1 MLLIPKSYTKDWQ
14 IEIKL
19 ECEYEKCLIIRSGNT
34 SFVNVYF
41 KRKQKPKVTQ
51 SVYGKLTFI
60 LPSEKQTKDINQE
73 KSEEWND
80 EYLTYQFM
88 ECIQNISAPPLL
100 IPPSRACITDFSS
113 FLLNFL
119 FLLAINFKKN
129 IDIPLSLPGLYKEL
143 MSFILNPNPI
153 KASNEQA
160 EKAKENFKKL
170 FGFEIYQE
178 RTGLKFRDFQLNV
191 EGNITFA
198 SSSIKELLPI
208 YLILDRGFKGNLF
221 IEEPEAHLHPWN
233 QIKMAYFLTALVN
246 LGYNLVVTSHSDFLV
261 SSIGS
266 LVSLNALRETKPS
279 KFRDITNELPLRI
292 EEEYLISPDKI
303 SVYWFKLTEK
313 KVEVEQID
321 INKDG
326 IPLSAFEEPT
336 NFLFD
341 LTEMLGHMG
350 DQ

>member
-1 MLLIPKSYTKDWQ
+1 
-14 IEIKL
+14 
-19 ECEYEKCLIIRSGNT
+19 
-34 SFVNVYF
+34 
-41 KRKQKPKVTQ
+41 
-51 SVYGKLTFI
+51 
-60 LPSEKQTKDINQE
+60 
-73 KSEEWND
+73 
-80 EYLTYQFM
+80 
-88 ECIQNISAPPLL
+88 
-100 IPPSRACITDFSS
+100 
-113 FLLNFL
+113 
-119 FLLAINFKKN
+119 
-129 IDIPLSLPGLYKEL
+129 
-143 MSFILNPNPI
+143 
-153 KASNEQA
+153 
-160 EKAKENFKKL
+160 
-170 FGFEIYQE
+170 
-178 RTGLKFRDFQLNV
+178 LKFRDFQLNV